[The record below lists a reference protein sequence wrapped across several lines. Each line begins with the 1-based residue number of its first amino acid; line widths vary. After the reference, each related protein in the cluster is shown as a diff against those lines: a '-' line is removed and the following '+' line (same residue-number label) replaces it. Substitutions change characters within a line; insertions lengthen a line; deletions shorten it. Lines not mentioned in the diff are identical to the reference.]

1 MGNMKNIYLDYNATT
16 PIDPR
21 VLEEM
26 MPYLTEYY
34 GNPSSIHSFG
44 RKGKEALDKARE
56 QVSLLISA
64 NPKEIIFTSGGSESA
79 NFAIKSTALKGLSD
93 NKNHLITTKVEHEC
107 VLESFMFLERQGF
120 EVTYLDVDSDGL
132 IDLDE
137 LRDSIKDNTALVS
150 CMYANNETGVI
161 FPVEKIAE
169 IVKERGALFH
179 TDAVQAAGKID
190 IDLNK
195 IPADLLS
202 ISAHKFYGPK
212 SVGALFVRDSLSQRI
227 SLVPIIHGGG
237 QERGKRSGTEN
248 VPGIV
253 GLGVASA
260 IAIEEMENDQ
270 LKIRNLRDGLLQ
282 SLKQNIKDIK
292 LNGSIENMLG
302 NTLNLSILGA
312 VGESLTM
319 NLDIEGVA
327 VSTGSACSEGAVD
340 PSHVLSAMGL
350 SREEAASSIRISL
363 GRFTEKEDIDYAAS
377 VFPKVVD
384 RIRQVK

>member
-1 MGNMKNIYLDYNATT
+1 
-16 PIDPR
+16 
-21 VLEEM
+21 
-26 MPYLTEYY
+26 
-34 GNPSSIHSFG
+34 
-44 RKGKEALDKARE
+44 
-56 QVSLLISA
+56 
-64 NPKEIIFTSGGSESA
+64 
-79 NFAIKSTALKGLSD
+79 
-93 NKNHLITTKVEHEC
+93 C

-227 SLVPIIHGGG
+227 SLAPIIHGGG